1 MIAVMGLLD
10 VFRRSRSSA
19 LHGPRAFS
27 LSIAGHGVEARLR
40 LPIAAAHLSDGTLVF
55 GPFDLPAA
63 RSSGNIR
70 SAVIQPGASPSAPL
84 SPHSTSSAG
93 IVTYTS
99 EERGTTKLVLG
110 AGMRDH
116 DELLASFGPAPH
128 APIWRLVTDQ
138 IDAWW
143 PAGFSLRAT
152 GDVQAPDGPFHLAHD
167 GSRHDAIHLWGPLV
181 GDNIP
186 PPERLNHGLAS
197 STSSGGGTRI
207 DAGQIDG
214 AVLAVKH
221 YTFESDASAQRY
233 YYVRLNAQVIYL
245 VRARAAIDTSAAV
258 FKAADILCASLKPR
272 Y

>member
-1 MIAVMGLLD
+1 MGLLD
-10 VFRRSRSSA
+10 VFRRSRSSV
-19 LHGPRAFS
+19 LLGPRAFT
-27 LSIAGHGVEARLR
+27 LSIAGHGIEAQLR

-63 RSSGNIR
+63 RSSGRIR
-70 SAVIQPGASPSAPL
+70 SALIQPGTAPSAPL

-152 GDVQAPDGPFHLAHD
+152 GDVTAADGPFHLAHD
-167 GSRHDAIHLWGPLV
+167 GSAHDAIHLWGPLA

-186 PPERLNHGLAS
+186 PPERLQA
-197 STSSGGGTRI
+197 GGGTRI

-214 AVLAVKH
+214 AVKPVTH

-233 YYVRLNAQVIYL
+233 YYVYLDAQVLYL
-245 VRARAAIDTSAAV
+245 VRARASIETAATV
-258 FKAADILCASLKPR
+258 FKAADVLCASLEPR

>member
-1 MIAVMGLLD
+1 MIAGMGLLD
-10 VFRRSRSSA
+10 VFRRSRASV

-27 LSIAGHGVEARLR
+27 LSIAGHGVEAQLR

-55 GPFDLPAA
+55 GPYDLPAA

-110 AGMRDH
+110 TGMRDH
-116 DELLASFGPAPH
+116 GELLASFGPAPH
-128 APIWRLVTDQ
+128 APVWRLVTDQ

-152 GDVQAPDGPFHLAHD
+152 GDVQAAEGPFHLAHD
-167 GSRHDAIHLWGPLV
+167 GSPHDAIHLWGPLA

-186 PPERLNHGLAS
+186 PPERLNHGLA
-197 STSSGGGTRI
+197 GGATRI

-221 YTFESDASAQRY
+221 FTFEGDASAQRY
-233 YYVRLNAQVIYL
+233 YYVRLDAQVIYL
-245 VRARAAIDTSAAV
+245 VRARASIATAQAV
-258 FKAADILCASLKPR
+258 FKAADVLCASLKPR
-272 Y
+272 F